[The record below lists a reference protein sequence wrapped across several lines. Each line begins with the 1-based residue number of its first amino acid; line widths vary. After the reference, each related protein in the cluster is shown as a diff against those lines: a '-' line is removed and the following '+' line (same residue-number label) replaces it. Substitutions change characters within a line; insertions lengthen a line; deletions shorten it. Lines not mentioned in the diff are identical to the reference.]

1 MKKISRAVTKKFSK
15 KNKFKDNLFTKD
27 VISINDKNNKKYLD
41 DFKYQEYL
49 KNLNSESS
57 DSNEK

>member
-41 DFKYQEYL
+41 NFVYQEYL
-49 KNLNSESS
+49 KTLNNESS